1 MNYSNFSFLSLLESS
16 SGVSDGSSLVK
27 NLSML
32 LKSKLLSIFGT
43 KIGWTNFYSRSS
55 KLIFEKKGCFFN
67 FSMPLTPYPIRFLGC
82 LILKM
87 VKPEK
92 FTYILNEQLIQKIGG
107 LGRKR
112 RQHLNLWLCY
122 HLQLLILVLVSYFK
136 RIYPAQHFI
145 DKQALNSRKLER
157 LKRANLKLETLIGKF
172 YFQN

>member
-1 MNYSNFSFLSLLESS
+1 MLESS

-82 LILKM
+82 LILKL
-87 VKPEK
+87 VKPYK
-92 FTYILNEQLIQKIGG
+92 CTYILNEQLIQKIGG

-136 RIYPAQHFI
+136 WIYPAQHFV
-145 DKQALNSRKLER
+145 DKQALKFMKIRKTE
-157 LKRANLKLETLIGKF
+157 KGKF
-172 YFQN
+172 KTWNFNWQILFPELN